1 MKDISFVAVSGFIG
15 SGSSAVVDLLK
26 EYKGAYECRA
36 EIRTIKDPYGIRQM
50 EQALTDNWELLN
62 SAAAIRDFLW
72 LSKICAR
79 PGRFPLAPAGLGYS
93 KTISKDFMAITQRYV
108 DKLTK
113 FTYKSDFY
121 YQKFKKPYPR
131 YVIDRCRWAVE
142 YLSKGKI
149 KLANRNMKPS
159 HFAHP
164 THAEFNQATQEYF
177 LELFQEHAKDGEKTY
192 ILLDQAISP
201 NDTQVIHRY
210 FSSAKMII
218 VDRDPR
224 DMYIDDMLWV
234 ENLDNDVH
242 TRAAGERYIL
252 RHKALR
258 SNVVK
263 DTDVLYIR
271 FEDLILN
278 YEDSV
283 KKIEAFLGF
292 DSADHIQ
299 PNTFLKPE
307 KSAKNIGIWKQY
319 YEKYKDALDAIAE
332 GLPEYCRD

>member
-1 MKDISFVAVSGFIG
+1 MKDISFILVSGFIG

-26 EYKGAYECRA
+26 EYEGAYECHA
-36 EIRTIKDPYGIRQM
+36 EIRTIRDPYGIRQM
-50 EQALTDNWELLN
+50 EQALTDNWEFLN

-72 LSKICAR
+72 LSKICSR

-93 KTISKDFMAITQRYV
+93 KTISKDYMEITKRYV
-108 DKLTK
+108 DKLTQ

-121 YQKFKKPYPR
+121 YQKFKKSYPH

-142 YLSKGKI
+142 YLTKGKI

-164 THAEFNQATQEYF
+164 THEEFNQATQEYF
-177 LELFQEHAKDGEKTY
+177 RELFENHAKDGEKTY
-192 ILLDQAISP
+192 IILDQAVSP

-210 FSSAKMII
+210 FDSAKMII
-218 VDRDPR
+218 IDRDPR
-224 DMYIDDMLWV
+224 DMYIDDMLWG
-234 ENLDNDVH
+234 ENLDSDVH
-242 TRAAGERYIL
+242 TKEAGQRYAL

-258 SNVVK
+258 SSMVLDK
-263 DTDVLYIR
+263 DIIYIR
-271 FEDLILN
+271 FEDLILD
-278 YEDSV
+278 YENSV
-283 KKIEAFLGF
+283 KEIEEFLGF

-299 PNTFLKPE
+299 KHTFLKPE

-332 GLPEYCRD
+332 ELPEYCRN

>member
-1 MKDISFVAVSGFIG
+1 MSNVSFVMISGFFG
-15 SGSSAVVDLLK
+15 SGSSAAVDLLK
-26 EYKGAYECRA
+26 EYKGTYECLA

-93 KTISKDFMAITQRYV
+93 KTISKDFMAITQRYI

-113 FTYKSDFY
+113 FTYRSDFY
-121 YQKFKKPYPR
+121 YQKFKKSYPR

-149 KLANRNMKPS
+149 KLANRKMKPS
-159 HFAHP
+159 HFACP
-164 THAEFNQATQEYF
+164 THEEFNKATQEYF

-210 FSSAKMII
+210 FKEAKMII

-224 DMYIDDMLWV
+224 DMYIDDMLWG
-234 ENLDNDVH
+234 ENLDSDTH
-242 TRAAGERYIL
+242 TRAAGERYVL
-252 RHKALR
+252 RYKALR
-258 SNVVK
+258 SSMVLDK
-263 DTDVLYIR
+263 DILYIR

-278 YEDSV
+278 YADSV
-283 KKIEAFLGF
+283 EKIEHFLGF
-292 DSADHIQ
+292 DSANHLQ
-299 PNTFLKPE
+299 KNTFLKPE
-307 KSAKNIGIWKQY
+307 KSAKNIGIWKKY
-319 YEKYKDALDAIAE
+319 YEQYKDALDAITE